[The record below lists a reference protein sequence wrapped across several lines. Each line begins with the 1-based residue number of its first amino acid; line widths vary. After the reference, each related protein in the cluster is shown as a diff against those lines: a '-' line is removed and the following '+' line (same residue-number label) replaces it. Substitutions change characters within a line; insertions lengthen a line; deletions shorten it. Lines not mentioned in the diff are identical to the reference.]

1 MFLYSDDLAEEFGDD
16 IVNVSP
22 LQELSQELLE
32 ESIKEQVK
40 DPFSS
45 RTDFLEEFGDMYD
58 DDLDGYSNSGNDD
71 MVEET
76 KQVANNFYRKVID
89 IVDKKFD
96 LKIDHNLLEDVN
108 TEGLR
113 NLAEGLYSFFIVKY
127 SSNIA
132 KYITALIMEYKD
144 ELIDR
149 FKDDSETDTVSRV
162 SFERKIK
169 DVEVLPLFTH
179 INSAI
184 ASVRSMEV
192 NADEFIS
199 YFNTEKFEVAVLEY
213 AITNFIITGNFVPRF
228 LDPVFKS
235 DVQNDVYDN
244 IVITVAQKLFNKYKK
259 EKLPTIEDI
268 QHLTEPETDGDE
280 DD

>member
-1 MFLYSDDLAEEFGDD
+1 
-16 IVNVSP
+16 
-22 LQELSQELLE
+22 
-32 ESIKEQVK
+32 
-40 DPFSS
+40 
-45 RTDFLEEFGDMYD
+45 
-58 DDLDGYSNSGNDD
+58 

-76 KQVANNFYRKVID
+76 KNTANAFYRKVLD
-89 IVDKKFD
+89 IINEKFD
-96 LKIDHNLLEDVN
+96 LRIDYNLLEDVN

-113 NLAEGLYSFFIVKY
+113 NLAEGLYGFFIVKY

-169 DVEVLPLFTH
+169 DKEVLPLFTH

-192 NADEFIS
+192 TTDEFIS

-213 AITNFIITGNFVPRF
+213 AVLNFIITGNFIPRF

-235 DVQNDVYDN
+235 DVQNDIYDN
-244 IVITVAQKLFNKYKK
+244 IVITVSQKLFNKYRV
-259 EKLPTIEDI
+259 EHLPTIEEIDR
-268 QHLTEPETDGDE
+268 LTHPETEEDE
-280 DD
+280 E